1 MSDSESSGSYLGLG
15 DPQWLCMVSL
25 FVASLLTL
33 GLYFAQYFQ
42 LGIAG
47 KRRRSAAAEDED
59 AGSLLGWALSLES
72 WKSQWKAAWCK
83 ALNDESSTYSG
94 GPVLLTFEDDGVEA
108 SELTI
113 SKVSSFQESAR
124 NKVTLQRPS
133 DVGTTCS
140 AAAIKEQLRQL
151 LCSTQP
157 SVVLSCRSARASEVQ
172 VRPEAHSK
180 VASPP
185 KPPRAHDWKLLVKNI
200 RVSLQQEDQAAGSMN
215 PLCVLQLDD
224 PPQKFNTCVLKD
236 TPSPAWD
243 QPFIFKLNG
252 QSKELNVQV
261 MNDGQPPESSS
272 LGQVCVPFDLVKKQP
287 EGQQTFALMT
297 KDKVTGSLTTEFTY
311 LDPGE
316 VRSWHPP
323 TPASSKRVEMDRT
336 VMPCGTVVT
345 TVTAVKSKPGRPLM
359 KPPDNL
365 IDSKKRRVSEQASMS
380 GVTVS
385 KALSSSDTELLVL
398 NGTDPV
404 AEAAIRQ
411 LHQSAKQKLKSPVKK
426 STIIISGIA
435 KTPLSQDDELAL
447 MAGYAA
453 AMDASMSESSST
465 QDVTMAVASG
475 ISSPEASEPQEGPT
489 GIGRPPEDW
498 ESQTGEELD
507 HTSLSM
513 CVSEASCK
521 KSRGSFLQKSAKLFF
536 RRRHQRKEPGMS
548 QSHNDLVYLES
559 PAVGERVSRT
569 ATLSRVLGRKSKSK
583 ANGSAPM
590 WEPQA

>member
-1 MSDSESSGSYLGLG
+1 LVSETQS
-15 DPQWLCMVSL
+15 C
-25 FVASLLTL
+25 TL
-33 GLYFAQYFQ
+33 GL
-42 LGIAG
+42 L
-47 KRRRSAAAEDED
+47 RS
-59 AGSLLGWALSLES
+59 
-72 WKSQWKAAWCK
+72 
-83 ALNDESSTYSG
+83 
-94 GPVLLTFEDDGVEA
+94 
-108 SELTI
+108 
-113 SKVSSFQESAR
+113 
-124 NKVTLQRPS
+124 
-133 DVGTTCS
+133 
-140 AAAIKEQLRQL
+140 
-151 LCSTQP
+151 
-157 SVVLSCRSARASEVQ
+157 
-172 VRPEAHSK
+172 RPE
-180 VASPP
+180 
-185 KPPRAHDWKLLVKNI
+185 
-200 RVSLQQEDQAAGSMN
+200 
-215 PLCVLQLDD
+215 
-224 PPQKFNTCVLKD
+224 
-236 TPSPAWD
+236 
-243 QPFIFKLNG
+243 
-252 QSKELNVQV
+252 
-261 MNDGQPPESSS
+261 
-272 LGQVCVPFDLVKKQP
+272 
-287 EGQQTFALMT
+287 
-297 KDKVTGSLTTEFTY
+297 
-311 LDPGE
+311 
-316 VRSWHPP
+316 
-323 TPASSKRVEMDRT
+323 
-336 VMPCGTVVT
+336 
-345 TVTAVKSKPGRPLM
+345 
-359 KPPDNL
+359 
-365 IDSKKRRVSEQASMS
+365 RRVSEQASMS

-521 KSRGSFLQKSAKLFF
+521 KRSFLQKSAKLFF